1 MDDTSRI
8 LLIDDDAGSRDALGL
23 LLRRDGYL
31 VTCVSSAEEALVAL
45 AKDSFEVIITDLF
58 LPGLSGLD
66 LLRQVKEAA
75 LAANVI
81 MITGQGSAETAVAAM
96 KEGAFD
102 YVTKPIDFEK
112 LRVVV
117 AKALEKSRLVSE
129 NRFLRQQ
136 LRGKYKFEG
145 IIGSSPAMQQVFA
158 RMEKILPTDSTVL
171 IRGASG
177 TGKELVARAIHFNG
191 PRKDKPFIAINCG
204 AIPADLLESELFGHV
219 RGAFT
224 GAIADKPGK
233 FEMASG
239 GTLFLDEIG
248 TMAPHLQVKLLR
260 VLQEH
265 EIERVGGTRT
275 ISLDV
280 RVISA
285 TNADL
290 EELVRQGLFR
300 EDLYYRLNVIPIQL
314 PPLSARPD
322 DIALLARHFLQ
333 RICAEMKRPPMA
345 LSRTAIRALEGYA
358 WPGNVREMENVIER
372 TVALSEGEEIDRSHL
387 PARLRDND
395 LQEPP
400 LPVPLVT
407 TQGIDLQATLESIE
421 RQIIDQALQL
431 SAGVKSR
438 AASLLGLNR
447 TTLVEKLKRFPVV
460 ADSQAQGGDT
470 PRPGGAEHRADA

>member
-1 MDDTSRI
+1 MNENPAI
-8 LLIDDDAGSRDALGL
+8 LIIDDEAGSRDALGL
-23 LLRRDGYL
+23 LLRRDGYP
-31 VTCVSSAEEALVAL
+31 VTCVASAEEALVAL
-45 AKDSFEVIITDLF
+45 ASDAFEVIITDLF

-66 LLRQVKEAA
+66 LLKRVKEASLPA
-75 LAANVI
+75 TVI

-102 YVTKPIDFEK
+102 YVTKPINFEK

-117 AKALEKSRLVSE
+117 TKAMEKSRLVSE

-136 LRGKYKFEG
+136 LRGKYRFEG
-145 IIGSSPAMQQVFA
+145 IIGRSPAMEQVFV

-177 TGKELVARAIHFNG
+177 TGKELVARALHFNG
-191 PRKDKPFIAINCG
+191 PRKDMPFIAINCG

-233 FEMASG
+233 FELASG
-239 GTLFLDEIG
+239 GSLFLDEIG
-248 TMAPHLQVKLLR
+248 TMPPHLQVKLLR

-265 EIERVGGTRT
+265 EIERIGGNRA
-275 ISLDV
+275 IRLDV

-290 EELVRQGLFR
+290 EEMVRQGLFR
-300 EDLYYRLNVIPIQL
+300 EDLYYRLNVIPINL

-333 RICAEMKRPPMA
+333 RICMEMKRVQMA
-345 LSRTAIRALEGYA
+345 LTPAAIAALEGYG

-372 TVALSEGEEIDRSHL
+372 TVALTDGEEIDRCHL
-387 PARLRDND
+387 PARFRTGDA
-395 LQEPP
+395 EETR
-400 LPVPLVT
+400 LPVPAVT
-407 TQGIDLQATLESIE
+407 TQGIDLQATLETIE
-421 RQIIDQALQL
+421 RAMIGQALQM
-431 SAGVKSR
+431 SKGVKSR
-438 AASLLGLNR
+438 AAALLGLNR
-447 TTLVEKLKRFPVV
+447 TTLVEKLKRFPLETERSV
-460 ADSQAQGGDT
+460 
-470 PRPGGAEHRADA
+470 